1 MLRRTLV
8 LTAPVLALALPALAD
23 PPKPAPTPPP
33 LGCPAAES
41 RQFDFWVG
49 DWDVSDPQ
57 GQQVGRNTIKLIL
70 HDCVLF
76 ENWEGSQGGSG
87 KSFNLYSTRDHL
99 WHQFWVDARGGMLN
113 LAGGLENGAMV
124 LRGEQA
130 GANGARVLN
139 RITWRKLD
147 ADRVSQVWDAS
158 KDAGTTWKVLFDG
171 IYVRR
176 R

>member
-1 MLRRTLV
+1 MLRRTSMLA
-8 LTAPVLALALPALAD
+8 APILALALPALAD
-23 PPKPAPTPPP
+23 TPKPARTPPP

-57 GQQVGRNTIKLIL
+57 GQLVGRNTIKLIL
-70 HDCVLF
+70 HDCVLS

-87 KSFNLYSTRDHL
+87 KSFNLYSATDRK

-113 LAGGLENGAMV
+113 LAGAFANGAMV
-124 LRGEQA
+124 LEGEQT
-130 GANGARVLN
+130 GASGAPVLH

-158 KDAGTTWKVLFDG
+158 KDGGATWKVLFDG

-176 R
+176 K